1 MDLSVCIK
9 GLLVERYKTEIS
21 AVKVNWSI
29 LGNAPIRFSFILGSS
44 DSYFKQISELKVPEI
59 SSVFSLANKRRVHLS
74 DLNLKILKRV
84 IHQRHTATGYFNIMK
99 QIMK

>member
-44 DSYFKQISELKVPEI
+44 GSYFKQISELKVPEI
-59 SSVFSLANKRRVHLS
+59 SSVFSLANKRVHLS
-74 DLNLKILKRV
+74 DLNLKILK
-84 IHQRHTATGYFNIMK
+84 
-99 QIMK
+99 